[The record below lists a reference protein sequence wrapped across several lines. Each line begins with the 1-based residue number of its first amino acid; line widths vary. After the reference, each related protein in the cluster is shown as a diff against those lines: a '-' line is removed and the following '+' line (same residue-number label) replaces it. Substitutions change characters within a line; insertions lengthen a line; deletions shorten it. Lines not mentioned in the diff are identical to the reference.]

1 MGLRLPYAVAPL
13 FPNWLQTHLPDRAA
27 HVMSTVQQL
36 RGGKDY
42 DSRFGTRLRG
52 EGVYADLLARRFALA
67 LKRFGF
73 EGRRHPPLDCT
84 RFVPPRAPSPQGEL
98 F

>member
-1 MGLRLPYAVAPL
+1 MASQVRPNNSRPLVFLSRL
-13 FPNWLQTHLPDRAA
+13 
-27 HVMSTVQQL
+27 
-36 RGGKDY
+36 
-42 DSRFGTRLRG
+42 SRVGARLRG

-73 EGRRHPPLDCT
+73 EGGRHPPFDCT
-84 RFVPPRAPSPQGEL
+84 RFVPPRAASPQGEL

>member
-1 MGLRLPYAVAPL
+1 MSPGQVAVSCQWPVYTKSRTR
-13 FPNWLQTHLPDRAA
+13 P
-27 HVMSTVQQL
+27 
-36 RGGKDY
+36 DY

-73 EGRRHPPLDCT
+73 EGRRHPPFDGT
-84 RFVPPRAPSPQGEL
+84 RFVPPRAASPQGEL